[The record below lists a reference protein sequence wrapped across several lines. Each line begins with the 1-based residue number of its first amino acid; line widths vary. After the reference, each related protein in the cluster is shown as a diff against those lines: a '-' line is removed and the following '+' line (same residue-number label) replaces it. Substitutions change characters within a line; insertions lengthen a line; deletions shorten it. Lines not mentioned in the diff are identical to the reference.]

1 MSERLVVAL
10 SIADEKDPTMTE
22 RAATGKPKQSTLTE
36 KAYESIKHAIL
47 RGEIEE
53 GTFLSESEIIR
64 RHGIGRT
71 PFREACNRLH
81 HEQLLEVV
89 PRRGYLVSEITFR
102 SVREIFEVR
111 VVLETMIV
119 ELAAKRATP
128 GEVKEL
134 DRLAKRSW
142 SREANRND
150 PEEMVRANT
159 EFHLCLARMT
169 RNRELVRLI
178 TGILERTERLSYL
191 ELRGAGGQ
199 PKEMRAL
206 HRPIVEAVR
215 KGDAHAARDAITAD
229 ICKGGLDIFGER
241 LESPDAAARGGQ

>member
-1 MSERLVVAL
+1 MSEGLVVAL
-10 SIADEKDPTMTE
+10 SIAGEKDPIMTE
-22 RAATGKPKQSTLTE
+22 RGATGKPKQSTLTE

-47 RGEIEE
+47 RGQIEE

-64 RHGIGRT
+64 HHGIGRT

-89 PRRGYLVSEITFR
+89 PRRGYLVSEMTFR

-134 DRLAKRSW
+134 ERLAKRSW

-150 PEEMVRANT
+150 PEVMVRANT

-169 RNRELVRLI
+169 HNRELVRLI

-191 ELRGAGGQ
+191 ELRGTGGQ
-199 PKEMRAL
+199 PMEMQAL

-215 KGDAHAARDAITAD
+215 KGDGRAARDAITAD
-229 ICKGGLDIFGER
+229 ICKGGIDIFGER
-241 LESPDAAARGGQ
+241 LESADAVLRGG